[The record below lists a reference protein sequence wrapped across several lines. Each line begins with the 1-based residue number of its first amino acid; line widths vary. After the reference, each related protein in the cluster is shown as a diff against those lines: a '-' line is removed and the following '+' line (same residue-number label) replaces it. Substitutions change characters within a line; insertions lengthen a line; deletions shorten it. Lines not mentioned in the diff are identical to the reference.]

1 MANKNE
7 KLLQNNNET
16 EDTDEQQTTTTIG
29 DKLRKTSLCGSA
41 PTTGQSMNLATTNG
55 ETTDNSKHTKFTA
68 TAVSGT
74 TAVGRGLGDY
84 KNIRATTTS
93 AIHGEIHTQQPV
105 RREENPFSFKHFL
118 NREATTSSSAASS
131 TFIINSTP
139 SSSSTSSTSA
149 SMSNDSATNNNDTG
163 STSTST
169 TATTTT
175 FQTSTGARPKVPQS
189 SSSSLIGNAAGPST
203 LSCNGNVSTGVP
215 SESSKMKRSP
225 RFSSFD
231 SQASLAEYAATGS
244 GVLGGVSNSSSSA
257 GINTRASPSFRI
269 SQNIDDESNSTAPRE
284 DLSVDSD
291 RQQFVPRRSYSNYD
305 IEIQPSPRR
314 RAADATARQQN
325 RGFPKPQPNQSHH
338 NLANNPNQRP
348 PNAEFAAAAAL
359 PDFVQDHWMD
369 AWYCNEMNLNSPPN
383 SPNSPIDFVED
394 ITGGAASSASVGNN
408 TGQGVGDTKCQ
419 TLPDFLSDGPI
430 IHSSQRLADVAA
442 GLPAAANWSNMDSP
456 EDDSPSMQLSR
467 LRLENER
474 LCIELNE
481 TRQALAEQTR
491 RTNEMERSLEQTR
504 SMESAY
510 NRSMVEETLDQSKKR
525 TIAAQNQVAKLNLQV
540 KQLTAEVS
548 ALRKENETLRDGDGA
563 VGGSSGNEQ
572 RPTAASSSSRNRPSR
587 SQQISRELH
596 RAAANAESNLRQLLA
611 GVDNLRQ
618 LAADIENTD
627 SRFDYDDSSTYPPMS
642 DDFLEDCDD
651 YDEFTGGPS
660 L

>member
-1 MANKNE
+1 MANENE
-7 KLLQNNNET
+7 EILQNNNET
-16 EDTDEQQTTTTIG
+16 ESNEQQTTTTTTTIA
-29 DKLRKTSLCGSA
+29 DKLRNTSSLGGNNGSN
-41 PTTGQSMNLATTNG
+41 PSQSVATTNG
-55 ETTDNSKHTKFTA
+55 DATDNNSKHSKITSA
-68 TAVSGT
+68 G
-74 TAVGRGLGDY
+74 VGAGLGDY

-93 AIHGEIHTQQPV
+93 AIHSETHTTQQPV

-118 NREATTSSSAASS
+118 NREPTSSCSGTSS
-131 TFIINSTP
+131 TFVINSTTLG
-139 SSSSTSSTSA
+139 SDSAANNNETSS
-149 SMSNDSATNNNDTG
+149 
-163 STSTST
+163 
-169 TATTTT
+169 TTTT

-189 SSSSLIGNAAGPST
+189 SSSSLIGNSAASASG
-203 LSCNGNVSTGVP
+203 NGNVSTGGVP

-244 GVLGGVSNSSSSA
+244 GVLGCGGVSGSSSSA
-257 GINTRASPSFRI
+257 GINTRSSPSFRI
-269 SQNIDDESNSTAPRE
+269 SQNIDDDVSSNVPKE
-284 DLSVDSD
+284 DLPGDSD

-305 IEIQPSPRR
+305 IEFHPSPRR
-314 RAADATARQQN
+314 RVPEAARPAA
-325 RGFPKPQPNQSHH
+325 RGFPKPTINHSS
-338 NLANNPNQRP
+338 ANNPNPRP
-348 PNAEFAAAAAL
+348 PNSEFAAAAAL

-394 ITGGAASSASVGNN
+394 ITGGAASSAAGGGSNS
-408 TGQGVGDTKCQ
+408 GQVADTKCQ

-456 EDDSPSMQLSR
+456 EDDSPSLQLSR

-481 TRQALAEQTR
+481 TRQALGEQTR
-491 RTNEMERSLEQTR
+491 RTNELERSLEQTR

-510 NRSMVEETLDQSKKR
+510 NRTMAQNIGLVEENLDQSKKR

-540 KQLTAEVS
+540 KQLTAEVN
-548 ALRKENETLRDGDGA
+548 ALRRENESLRDGDGA
-563 VGGSSGNEQ
+563 VGGSSSNEQ
-572 RPTAASSSSRNRPSR
+572 RPTAASSSSRIRPSR

-596 RAAANAESNLRQLLA
+596 RAAATAESNLRQLLA

-618 LAADIENTD
+618 LAADIENSD
-627 SRFDYDDSSTYPPMS
+627 SRFDYDDSSTFPPMS
-642 DDFLEDCDD
+642 DDFLEGCDD
-651 YDEFTGGPS
+651 YDEYTGGPA

>member
-1 MANKNE
+1 MAHKNE
-7 KLLQNNNET
+7 EILQNNNET
-16 EDTDEQQTTTTIG
+16 EDTNEQQTSTVIG
-29 DKLRKTSLCGSA
+29 DKLRKTSLSDMNSA
-41 PTTGQSMNLATTNG
+41 TGQSMNLATTNG
-55 ETTDNSKHTKFTA
+55 DTTDNNKQTKFTA
-68 TAVSGT
+68 SAGGT
-74 TAVGRGLGDY
+74 PAAAPAVGRGLGDY
-84 KNIRATTTS
+84 TNIRATTTS
-93 AIHGEIHTQQPV
+93 AIHSETHTQQPV

-118 NREATTSSSAASS
+118 NRDPTTSCGATISTFVINCMPAASLC
-131 TFIINSTP
+131 
-139 SSSSTSSTSA
+139 
-149 SMSNDSATNNNDTG
+149 NDSAVNNNETG
-163 STSTST
+163 STSSP
-169 TATTTT
+169 TATS

-189 SSSSLIGNAAGPST
+189 SSSSLIGNSSGAMGGG
-203 LSCNGNVSTGVP
+203 NGNVSTGVP

-244 GVLGGVSNSSSSA
+244 GVLGGPNGLSSSA
-257 GINTRASPSFRI
+257 GISNRASPSFRI
-269 SQNIDDESNSTAPRE
+269 NQKIDDDSNSSNAPKE
-284 DLSVDSD
+284 DLTADID

-305 IEIQPSPRR
+305 IEMQPSPRR
-314 RAADATARQQN
+314 RA
-325 RGFPKPQPNQSHH
+325 FPKNQANQSYH
-338 NLANNPNQRP
+338 NSSNNPNSRP

-394 ITGGAASSASVGNN
+394 ITGGAASSTSVGNN
-408 TGQGVGDTKCQ
+408 SGQGVDTKCQ

-442 GLPAAANWSNMDSP
+442 GLPAAANWQNMDSP

-491 RTNEMERSLEQTR
+491 RANELERSLEQKR

-510 NRSMVEETLDQSKKR
+510 SRSMAQNIGLVEETLEQSQKR
-525 TIAAQNQVAKLNLQV
+525 TANAQNQVAKLNLQV
-540 KQLTAEVS
+540 KQLTAEVT
-548 ALRKENETLRDGDGA
+548 ALRKENESLRDGDGA
-563 VGGSSGNEQ
+563 VGGSSGDEQ
-572 RPTAASSSSRNRPSR
+572 RATASSSSSRIRPSR

-596 RAAANAESNLRQLLA
+596 RAASTAESNLRQLLA

-618 LAADIENTD
+618 LAANIENTD
-627 SRFDYDDSSTYPPMS
+627 SRFDYDNSSTYPPMS
-642 DDFLEDCDD
+642 DDFLQDCDD
-651 YDEFTGGPS
+651 YDDYTGGPS